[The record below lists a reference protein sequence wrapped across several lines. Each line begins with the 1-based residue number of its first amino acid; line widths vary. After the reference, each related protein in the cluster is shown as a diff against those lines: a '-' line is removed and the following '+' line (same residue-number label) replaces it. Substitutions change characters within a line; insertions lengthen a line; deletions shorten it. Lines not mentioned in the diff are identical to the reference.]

1 MTNVQRMQKVM
12 QVLQDEV
19 RPRLAADGGDIEL
32 VDVDAHRVVV
42 ALRGLCSNCSSRTV
56 TLKDLVEKIL
66 REQVE
71 PEIVVEEV
79 KA

>member
-1 MTNVQRMQKVM
+1 MAIGSSS
-12 QVLQDEV
+12 LC
-19 RPRLAADGGDIEL
+19 AAC
-32 VDVDAHRVVV
+32 AR
-42 ALRGLCSNCSSRTV
+42 NCSSRTV

>member
-1 MTNVQRMQKVM
+1 MCSVCKRSCRSI
-12 QVLQDEV
+12 QDEV

-32 VDVDAHRVVV
+32 EVVDGHRVVV

>member
-32 VDVDAHRVVV
+32 VMSMAI
-42 ALRGLCSNCSSRTV
+42 GSSSPCAACARTAV
-56 TLKDLVEKIL
+56 PA
-66 REQVE
+66 R
-71 PEIVVEEV
+71 
-79 KA
+79 